1 MAINTFAI
9 SVLLYIFS
17 VMEWSSTDL
26 ECINRQMM
34 DDYSE
39 KKYYF
44 IVADIL
50 SMITISSCFVIKIP
64 QIRKIQQIKSA
75 KGISNLGLCLELFS
89 YTVMMAYNYLS
100 AYAILSYMEYP
111 ILLFQEYIL
120 IYFVFHYNNMLNL
133 RTFIIIVLYFSLL
146 ALIFLKAFPSAVLVI
161 LVPLCTPIGASSK
174 VLQLLAIL
182 RTKDSSS
189 VSLVTWALS
198 AFTNLTRIYTIMI
211 ESNDIMLLSN
221 FIISF
226 TLSATVFLAALI
238 YRKPKIL

>member
-1 MAINTFAI
+1 M
-9 SVLLYIFS
+9 VVGCGGVRL
-17 VMEWSSTDL
+17 
-26 ECINRQMM
+26 MM

-100 AYAILSYMEYP
+100 AYAILSYMD
-111 ILLFQEYIL
+111 
-120 IYFVFHYNNMLNL
+120 
-133 RTFIIIVLYFSLL
+133 LL